1 MTQPVLAKQTFL
13 IAILAGVQAILPAV
27 VAVAF
32 LYATIIVFEDRFD
45 PSSSAIVIVAVLCLV
60 LVQSPREVSSQ
71 LTSPRLSAVV
81 DVIVRWLLLLA
92 ELLAI
97 GYVTKSP
104 LQVYPRRI
112 FLTWAAITPVGLI
125 FSTLAMQEVMRR
137 FLLNAFDKRSAI
149 VAGYNTSSLEL
160 ARRLRANPGMRLEV
174 KGFFDD
180 RSSERLGMEADAE
193 LVGTLSDLGTYV
205 KANRP

>member
-92 ELLAI
+92 VLLAI
-97 GYVTKSP
+97 GMGNARYFQNCTPSFYNSEQQAIDQRAARNLTYTGSLLEYVGYLERWRQP
-104 LQVYPRRI
+104 LEFAGVKVQHGE
-112 FLTWAAITPVGLI
+112 PV
-125 FSTLAMQEVMRR
+125 E
-137 FLLNAFDKRSAI
+137 
-149 VAGYNTSSLEL
+149 
-160 ARRLRANPGMRLEV
+160 PG
-174 KGFFDD
+174 
-180 RSSERLGMEADAE
+180 
-193 LVGTLSDLGTYV
+193 
-205 KANRP
+205 